1 MGQEFTQE
9 AKKLSAACCSDRGD
23 EMEITNSNIQPAAVN
38 RARSPLRI
46 HQQQSS
52 VLVRN
57 VHTGS
62 HEDLR
67 WAFDREQSNRG
78 NQNSDNVD
86 SAFIDSVLSKEFFS
100 KYAEEDEETLRN

>member
-1 MGQEFTQE
+1 M
-9 AKKLSAACCSDRGD
+9 
-23 EMEITNSNIQPAAVN
+23 
-38 RARSPLRI
+38 
-46 HQQQSS
+46 
-52 VLVRN
+52 LVRN

-100 KYAEEDEETLRN
+100 KYAEEDEETLRNQVLQELRQRYDYPKEQVSKDDLLYLVQRNINEHAF